1 MIVKGVKP
9 RLLVIDT
16 QADVFAGNEKNSRS
30 EAPGFLDIRRPLTGS
45 PRAMR

>member
-16 QADVFAGNEKNSRS
+16 QADVFAGNENSRS

-45 PRAMR
+45 RRAMH